1 MNPTKTSRYLDTV
14 GRFAVDEMIE
24 VHFRTHNGNLTYVLT
39 AVVAP
44 TGAISY
50 TLRTGSTYPYH
61 FDSFV
66 GRDRW
71 MDIPRKAVEG
81 WQLRVLEWLVA
92 KYTLELVV

>member
-1 MNPTKTSRYLDTV
+1 MNPTKT
-14 GRFAVDEMIE
+14 FAVDEMLE
-24 VHFRTHNGNLTYVLT
+24 VHFRTKNGNRTYVLT
-39 AVVAP
+39 AVVMP

-50 TLRTGSTYPYH
+50 TLRTGSTYSEH

-81 WQLRVLEWLVA
+81 WQLRVLEWVRGR
-92 KYTLELVV
+92 YEVELVF